1 MTDKV
6 DKSSKGKLTRR
17 TFIAAGAAVS
27 GAALLPLPGIIGRA
41 HGAAAKDAFKGEE
54 MIVCAWSGNYEEDYK
69 RAVIGPFNER
79 YGTKVSTVGGWDQ
92 VVSQLKA
99 APAGKPPFDVTFADE
114 YTSIGAIGEDLVAK
128 TDPSK
133 LPNFA
138 AVQPWFVDNRPASAK
153 GYGVPFTLGF
163 LLPLVNTSLVG
174 DKPLS
179 WSMLWDK
186 DLEGKLA
193 LDAGAFVWIVAV
205 AALYGAKT
213 NLDALY
219 DWKPGQKS
227 DPIFEKLEELRPA
240 KWYRDGAEASFLM
253 MQEQAAVAEIYS
265 IDAYGMIKNGGDAF
279 KTGIPAD
286 GTIAYTDWY
295 MKVKGTQHA
304 ELADVFL
311 NYLLEKE
318 TQDRFLAIGLNVMS
332 RKDVEVPA
340 HWPDYP
346 KTNADLEK
354 RANLISMQGWE
365 KLLPNY
371 DAMDARF
378 KQAVLKTSKA

>member
-1 MTDKV
+1 MTDKN
-6 DKSSKGKLTRR
+6 DKTLTTKLTRR
-17 TFIAAGAAVS
+17 KFMATTAAIS
-27 GAALLPLPGIIGRA
+27 GAAMLPMPAIIGRA
-41 HGAAAKDAFKGEE
+41 SAADAKSAFKGEE

-69 RAVIGPFNER
+69 KAVIAPFNER

-92 VVSQLKA
+92 VVAQLKA

-114 YTSIGAIGEDLVAK
+114 YTSVGCIGEDLVAK

-138 AVQPWFVDNRPASAK
+138 AVQPWFIENRPASAK

-163 LLPLVNTSLVG
+163 LMPLVNTALVG
-174 DKPLS
+174 DRPLS
-179 WSMLWDK
+179 WRMLWDK
-186 DLEGKLA
+186 DLQGKLA
-193 LDAGAFVWIVAV
+193 LDGGAFVWIVAV
-205 AALYGAKT
+205 AAIYGAKL

-265 IDAYGMIKNGGDAF
+265 IDAYGMLKNGGDTF
-279 KTGIPAD
+279 KTDIPAD

-318 TQDRFLAIGLNVMS
+318 TQDRFLAISLNVMS
-332 RKDVEVPA
+332 RNDVAIPP
-340 HWPDYP
+340 HWPSYP
-346 KTNADLEK
+346 ATNAELEK
-354 RANLISMQGWE
+354 RANLITMQGWE

-378 KQAVLKTSKA
+378 KEAVLKTTRT